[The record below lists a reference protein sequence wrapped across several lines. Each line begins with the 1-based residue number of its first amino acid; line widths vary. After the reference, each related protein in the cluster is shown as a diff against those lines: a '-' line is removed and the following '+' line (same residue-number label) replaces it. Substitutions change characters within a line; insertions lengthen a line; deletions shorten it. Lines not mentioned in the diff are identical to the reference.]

1 MGKRKRS
8 RLIPIP
14 VIAIILAVVLAVIVF
29 VGSPSSQ
36 GIAAGVNVGDQFI
49 YEIKSSWN
57 SDDANATLVDYYVQL
72 NMTEWYKITVTDVND
87 SKVSINTVW
96 RFKNETEIESSST
109 MNVKT
114 GIAFPSNAF
123 WAIYAANLEEN
134 DRIRPLGASQAVVNE
149 TETREYA
156 SGPREINIVSLTEQY
171 YDADDPTYATT
182 WTEYMN
188 TKFDR
193 QTGMLVEFHDISI
206 YTNPAQTMTITWI
219 LRETNVW
226 DI

>member
-36 GIAAGVNVGDQFI
+36 GVAAGVNVGDQFI

>member
-8 RLIPIP
+8 RLILIS
-14 VIAIILAVVLAVIVF
+14 VVAIILTVVSAVIIF
-29 VGSPSSQ
+29 VGSPSNQ
-36 GIAAGVNVGDQFI
+36 GVAPGVNVGDEFL

-57 SDDANATLVDYYVQL
+57 SNDPNATLVDYYVQL
-72 NMTEWYKITVTDVND
+72 NMTEWYKITVTDVNG

-96 RFKNETEIESSST
+96 RFKNETEIKSTST
-109 MNVKT
+109 MNVET
-114 GIAFPSNAF
+114 GIAYPSNAF
-123 WAIYAANLEEN
+123 WAIYAANLQEN

-156 SGPREINIVSLTEQY
+156 SGSREINIVSLTEQY

-188 TKFDR
+188 TKFDK
-193 QTGMLVEFHDISI
+193 QTGMLVEFHDISM
-206 YTNPAQTMTITWI
+206 YTNPAQTMTITWM

-226 DI
+226 NV